1 MSNLLTDIKGISA
14 DDILPLASEDKET
27 EPTVSKVGSI
37 SVEPMLCKV
46 GTSAEVM
53 EV

>member
-27 EPTVSKVGSI
+27 KPTVSKVVSI
-37 SVEPMLCKV
+37 SEEPMLCKV
-46 GTSAEVM
+46 GTSAVVIEV
-53 EV
+53 